1 MRIFP
6 PGAWEKIGDG
16 GPSFGSKKLP
26 KTKIQKMAME
36 APPGPGVREPN
47 GNERGAE
54 EGHPQASSNATDRG
68 GGIPLVRTHE
78 AGLVRTS
85 GRENEDVDKVDKE
98 EGDE

>member
-1 MRIFP
+1 
-6 PGAWEKIGDG
+6 
-16 GPSFGSKKLP
+16 
-26 KTKIQKMAME
+26 MAME

-54 EGHPQASSNATDRG
+54 EGHPQASSDATDRG

-85 GRENEDVDKVDKE
+85 GRENEDVDWEETDK
-98 EGDE
+98 GGMNKKDTSKIKNTLKPIT